1 MKRLLPLLL
10 LLLPGACRQQVEVNV
25 GGTFRQEAEGRNV
38 AYGIDTL
45 WVICRPFRDVTYSE
59 LRIDGVLVD
68 VDTFPGPVSNTY
80 EWDVIQLPESS
91 LHVLQGKA
99 ISGSREYLSPDLQVW
114 VGFRSRLLADGSGD
128 SIWIYRPDG
137 KRDAG
142 FVPLADGDPICPRFG
157 AGCRSIVF
165 LSHHK
170 LYRAES
176 ADGQAQLLDSVGNGI
191 YSCDASPVSGQVAFE
206 AYQFATAHLFVKDGT
221 SPRVQVTHDGDIAY
235 IDSSRFTC
243 TANSGPVFSPDGS
256 RLAYY
261 RESKCLVPGDPH
273 EGETRQDAF
282 VVDRYGTNPVNLTPG
297 VDNAH
302 FSGFTWTF
310 DGKWV
315 LFREGTN
322 ATPDRVLAA
331 NLKGHAV
338 EVTGLS
344 PVAMSCSPSDSML
357 AYIGTEL
364 ERHLHAARLS
374 WTEDT
379 LYVNGQGSILSD
391 ATLNLYLDWVAYS
404 KR

>member
-1 MKRLLPLLL
+1 MRQLVTLLL
-10 LLLPGACRQQVEVNV
+10 LLGACSPKVEVTV
-25 GGTFRQEAEGRNV
+25 YGTFRQDAEGRYV
-38 AYGIDTL
+38 AYGTDTV
-45 WVICRPFRDVTYSE
+45 WVSCRPFRNVTYSE
-59 LRIDGVLVD
+59 LRVDGVLVD
-68 VDTFPGPVSNTY
+68 VDTFPGPLSDTF
-80 EWDVIQLPESS
+80 EWDVTQLPESS
-91 LHVLQGKA
+91 MHILQGKA
-99 ISGSREYLSPDLQVW
+99 ISGSREYLSPELQVR
-114 VGFRSRLLADGSGD
+114 VGFRSRLLADGSRD
-128 SIWIYRPDG
+128 SLWIYRPDG

-142 FVPLADGDPICPRFG
+142 FVPMVDGSPIFPRFS
-157 AGCRSIVF
+157 AGCRSVVF

-176 ADGQAQLLDSVGNGI
+176 PDGQAQLLDSVGNGI
-191 YSCDASPVSGQVAFE
+191 YNCDASPVSDQVAFE
-206 AYQFATAHLFVKDGT
+206 AYPFATAHLFVKDGT

-243 TANSGPVFSPDGS
+243 TANSGPVFSPDGG
-256 RLAYY
+256 RLTYY

-297 VDNAH
+297 LDNAY

-315 LFREGTN
+315 LFREGMN
-322 ATPDRVLAA
+322 AAPDRVLAA

-357 AYIGTEL
+357 AYIGTEA
-364 ERHLHAARLS
+364 ERHLHAVKLS

-379 LYVNGQGSILSD
+379 LYVSGQGSILSD
-391 ATLNLYLDWVAYS
+391 ATFNLYLDWVAYS
-404 KR
+404 KQ